1 MPRRKDTAGKDM
13 AGKDEERQVRGRP
26 GPPSQ
31 SRAEKNRRPSR
42 EGGAAG
48 AAAKKRTVP
57 KLGKHDS
64 SRGDTSGDG
73 LH

>member
-1 MPRRKDTAGKDM
+1 MPKKKDVAGKD
-13 AGKDEERQVRGRP
+13 DERQVRGKP
-26 GPPSQ
+26 GPASQ
-31 SRAEKNRRPSR
+31 SRGEKNRRR
-42 EGGAAG
+42 GGKGSGAG
-48 AAAKKRTVP
+48 PARALP

>member
-1 MPRRKDTAGKDM
+1 MPERKDM
-13 AGKDEERQVRGRP
+13 AGRDEERQVRGRP

-31 SRAEKNRRPSR
+31 SRAEKNRRPPR
-42 EGGAAG
+42 KGGA
-48 AAAKKRTVP
+48 KKPTVP
-57 KLGKHDS
+57 KVGMRDP

>member
-1 MPRRKDTAGKDM
+1 MPERKDAAGKD
-13 AGKDEERQVRGRP
+13 DERQVRGRK

-31 SRAEKNRRPSR
+31 SRGEKNRRPAR
-42 EGGAAG
+42 KGGGAPRG
-48 AAAKKRTVP
+48 NVP
-57 KLGKHDS
+57 KIGKHDS

>member
-1 MPRRKDTAGKDM
+1 MPRRKDTAGKD
-13 AGKDEERQVRGRP
+13 EERQARGRP

-31 SRAEKNRRPSR
+31 SRAEKNRSPSR
-42 EGGAAG
+42 KGGG

>member
-1 MPRRKDTAGKDM
+1 MAKRKETAGKD
-13 AGKDEERQVRGRP
+13 GERPARGRP

-31 SRAEKNRRPSR
+31 SRGEKNRRPAR
-42 EGGAAG
+42 KDGGGAST
-48 AAAKKRTVP
+48 RTVP

>member
-1 MPRRKDTAGKDM
+1 MPKKKDM
-13 AGKDEERQVRGRP
+13 AGKDDERQVRGRP

-31 SRAEKNRRPSR
+31 SRTEKNRRR
-42 EGGAAG
+42 GGKGAG
-48 AAAKKRTVP
+48 GGDGARGVP

-64 SRGDTSGDG
+64 SRGDSSGDG

>member
-1 MPRRKDTAGKDM
+1 MPKRKDV

-31 SRAEKNRRPSR
+31 SRSEKNRRPAR
-42 EGGAAG
+42 KGGGAT
-48 AAAKKRTVP
+48 RTVP
-57 KLGKHDS
+57 KVGKHDP

>member
-1 MPRRKDTAGKDM
+1 MAKRKDM
-13 AGKDEERQVRGRP
+13 AGKDDERQVRGRP

-31 SRAEKNRRPSR
+31 ARSEKNRRPSR
-42 EGGAAG
+42 KGGSAPR
-48 AAAKKRTVP
+48 RTVP
-57 KLGKHDS
+57 KVGKHDS

>member
-1 MPRRKDTAGKDM
+1 MPKRKDT

-31 SRAEKNRRPSR
+31 SRSEKNRRPSR
-42 EGGAAG
+42 KGGGGAT
-48 AAAKKRTVP
+48 RTVP
-57 KLGKHDS
+57 KVGKHDP

>member
-1 MPRRKDTAGKDM
+1 MAERKDM
-13 AGKDEERQVRGRP
+13 AGKDDERQVRGRP

-31 SRAEKNRRPSR
+31 SRAEKNRRPAR
-42 EGGAAG
+42 KGGA
-48 AAAKKRTVP
+48 KSRTVP
-57 KLGKHDS
+57 KVGKHDA

>member
-1 MPRRKDTAGKDM
+1 MAERKDM
-13 AGKDEERQVRGRP
+13 AGKDDERQVRGRP

-31 SRAEKNRRPSR
+31 SRAEKNRRPAR
-42 EGGAAG
+42 KGGA
-48 AAAKKRTVP
+48 KPRTVP
-57 KLGKHDS
+57 KVGKHDP